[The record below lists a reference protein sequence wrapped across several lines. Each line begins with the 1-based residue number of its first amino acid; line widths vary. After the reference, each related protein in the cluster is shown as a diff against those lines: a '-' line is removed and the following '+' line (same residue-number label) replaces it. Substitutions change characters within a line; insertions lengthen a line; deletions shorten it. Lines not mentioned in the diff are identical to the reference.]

1 MSHATA
7 VANND
12 EASRMI
18 TGENGHAALSAA
30 GLGDT
35 LLALFDKLVRGLPE
49 DSVRANVAE
58 VMKDAR
64 ERAEPEM
71 VKNLFVMTFHT
82 RWCRGGKGE
91 RTLFYTLLKVLY
103 ALYPTVVL
111 DLADLIPKYG
121 YWKDLLSLLI
131 ECPIKCSAGQDVDYS
146 AMHAK
151 VWSLFARQIQTDLA
165 ELQCAQAQHRTPQL
179 SLCAKFAPSEGGKH
193 SKALQADKVY
203 TPPSPP
209 LPLSL
214 SSIHTHNTHKGNL
227 LSHIYTHTHTK
238 EICKLLFPAAVG
250 ALAADDISWHHTR
263 AKYRRML
270 TKLRKELQV
279 PETLMCAQRWAE
291 VEFAKVPSLC
301 MDRQKRALLN
311 ENKKGE
317 IAHPD
322 DPERQACREKLLAHI
337 VDKGVAALKGRQL
350 FPHELVQQVC
360 NTYVLVFHT
369 DTHRRARAL
378 SLSLAVTLSRR
389 LSLPFTLI
397 PISFH
402 FR

>member
-49 DSVRANVAE
+49 DSVRVLAAE

-64 ERAEPEM
+64 KRAEPEM
-71 VKNLFVMTFHT
+71 VKNLFVMAFHT

-91 RTLFYTLLKVLY
+91 RMLFYTLLKVLY
-103 ALYPTVVL
+103 ARYPTVVN
-111 DLADLIPKYG
+111 DLADLIPKFG

-131 ECPIKCSAGQDVDYS
+131 ECPLRCSAGQDLDYS

-151 VWSLFARQIQTDLA
+151 VWSLFAHQIQTDWA

-203 TPPSPP
+203 TTHSLPPS
-209 LPLSL
+209 LSL
-214 SSIHTHNTHKGNL
+214 SHLHTHTHTQHTQRKSA
-227 LSHIYTHTHTK
+227 LSYLYTHTH
-238 EICKLLFPAAVG
+238 EG
-250 ALAADDISWHHTR
+250 N
-263 AKYRRML
+263 
-270 TKLRKELQV
+270 LQA
-279 PETLMCAQRWAE
+279 PL
-291 VEFAKVPSLC
+291 PGS
-301 MDRQKRALLN
+301 
-311 ENKKGE
+311 
-317 IAHPD
+317 
-322 DPERQACREKLLAHI
+322 
-337 VDKGVAALKGRQL
+337 
-350 FPHELVQQVC
+350 
-360 NTYVLVFHT
+360 
-369 DTHRRARAL
+369 
-378 SLSLAVTLSRR
+378 SR
-389 LSLPFTLI
+389 SA
-397 PISFH
+397 SG
-402 FR
+402 

>member
-214 SSIHTHNTHKGNL
+214 SSIHTHT
-227 LSHIYTHTHTK
+227 THTK
-238 EICKLLFPAAVG
+238 EICSL
-250 ALAADDISWHHTR
+250 ISGCSHRPRWKHR
-263 AKYRRML
+263 
-270 TKLRKELQV
+270 
-279 PETLMCAQRWAE
+279 ETG
-291 VEFAKVPSLC
+291 K
-301 MDRQKRALLN
+301 
-311 ENKKGE
+311 
-317 IAHPD
+317 
-322 DPERQACREKLLAHI
+322 
-337 VDKGVAALKGRQL
+337 
-350 FPHELVQQVC
+350 
-360 NTYVLVFHT
+360 T
-369 DTHRRARAL
+369 
-378 SLSLAVTLSRR
+378 R
-389 LSLPFTLI
+389 LSPGAEGQPWARTIPPSITAPAVVLGRHLPDWALQRRRHALDGQERWWVCCQGGQ
-397 PISFH
+397 PAGRRKRGVDEGAGGSG
-402 FR
+402 